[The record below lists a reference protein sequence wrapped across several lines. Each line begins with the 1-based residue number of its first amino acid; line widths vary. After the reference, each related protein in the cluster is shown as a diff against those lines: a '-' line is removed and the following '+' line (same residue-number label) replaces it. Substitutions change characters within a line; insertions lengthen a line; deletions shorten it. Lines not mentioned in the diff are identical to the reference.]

1 MKLANYDFVKTEQ
14 VVKKNVHECLT
25 FLSYEKERDEIA
37 DYEVK
42 QKFNKK
48 KR

>member
-1 MKLANYDFVKTEQ
+1 MKLANYEFLQLEEVT
-14 VVKKNVHECLT
+14 KKNIHECLT
-25 FLSYEKERDEIA
+25 FLSYARERDEVA